1 MDDFE
6 KGLGRAQDTLGRNE
20 PRIRGALQKLDLD
33 TSGLNALREVRS
45 WIETSRPDLRRRSET
60 IRAERT
66 AWGTASS
73 LDTTPFGLPTFDEQL
88 YGKAA
93 HDPDVYAAV
102 LKLNEAAEKGE
113 IDQKALT
120 ELEKRTGN
128 SEFALG
134 LMTTLGATRFREL
147 MTKAVE
153 QGDGK
158 NAKRLQ
164 AALGKTLG
172 TASPKLSNAWRDE
185 LVSRPALGWPG
196 NEYRGVAEALKHG
209 TFASPF
215 LLAVARKIDAWDREP
230 SPPGIT
236 SNVMVPLMEALSR
249 NPEAAQDFF
258 AGDPTALKH
267 FLTDWSMTD
276 GGEALG
282 KALEA
287 AMLKFRDHEGSPQ
300 NPSRGYLS
308 AKLAS
313 EFIHL
318 GAEQIKAGGS
328 LTEFVKPAST
338 GKILAGYISDVNLVA
353 QSGRGTVEFGVRGSE
368 NPGIPGQEPWGAY
381 FNREE
386 LQRVM
391 KETFSDPKAL
401 ATVLFTQKEYS
412 RLIIDHGAA
421 EKSAGRGD
429 GALLTNV
436 KQAGSGFG
444 LIADAAGLAK
454 IKEGKDLDEKQQQ
467 NMKVL
472 SMVINSGLALPQE
485 GVAAITSGV
494 ISQWTGVLENIF
506 KGNAEDKARDEANSA
521 VDQTRRLMNDLT
533 VRSMLERGLFG
544 SADSKTHPWASL
556 EGLKK
561 GDDPRENP
569 NNFLK
574 DDGRTLMSRDEMINK
589 DATNSTDKYRRVE
602 AYERWLYGGLSG
614 KPWTDISN
622 PLDIGFSTGFA
633 QYGS

>member
-66 AWGTASS
+66 AWGTSSS

-258 AGDPTALKH
+258 AGDPTTMER
-267 FLTDWSMTD
+267 FLVNWEMSD

-282 KALEA
+282 KALEV
-287 AMLKFRDHEGSPQ
+287 AMLKFRDHDGSPQ
-300 NPSRGYLS
+300 HPSRGYLS

-313 EFIHL
+313 EFVHL
-318 GAEQIKAGGS
+318 RAKQLRSGDSIDS
-328 LTEFVKPAST
+328 ILKPAT
-338 GKILAGYISDVNLVA
+338 VGRILAGYINDINRVA
-353 QSGRGTVEFGVRGSE
+353 QVGDDAPVPGAQDND
-368 NPGIPGQEPWGAY
+368 NPSTPGQDAWGAQ
-381 FNREE
+381 FNLADLR
-386 LQRVM
+386 RVM
-391 KETFSDPKAL
+391 KDAFADPEAF
-401 ATVLFTQKEYS
+401 TSVLTMQTAFADWVF
-412 RLIIDHGAA
+412 DHGAA
-421 EKSAGRGD
+421 QMAAGKGNN
-429 GALLTNV
+429 ALL
-436 KQAGSGFG
+436 AGVQRIGAGFAM
-444 LIADAAGLAK
+444 ITDAANLAGVEK
-454 IKEGKDLDEKQQQ
+454 GKEMDEKQQR
-467 NMKVL
+467 NMKLLTATV
-472 SMVINSGLALPQE
+472 NTALALPQSKGWPVIA
-485 GVAAITSGV
+485 GVVGA
-494 ISQWTGVLENIF
+494 WTGVIEDSV
-506 KGNAEDKARDEANSA
+506 KGNKEDLAREDAGSA
-521 VDQTRRLMNDLT
+521 VSKTRNLVHDLT
-533 VRSMLERGLFG
+533 ARAMLKHGLFG
-544 SADSKTHPWASL
+544 SAEPASKTHPWASL
-556 EGLKK
+556 KDLDKW
-561 GDDPRENP
+561 ENP
-569 NNFLK
+569 VDNPDNFLK
-574 DDGRTLMSRDEMINK
+574 GDGRTLMGPEDM
-589 DATNSTDKYRRVE
+589 TDKDRQTRAYR
-602 AYERWLYGGLSG
+602 RWLYGGLSG
-614 KPWTDISN
+614 KPWQDVVV
-622 PLDIGFSTGFA
+622 PLDQSFYNGFN
-633 QYGS
+633 QYGA